1 MGGRIPGAPPQKA
14 SRLKSLDSMGKETA
28 ATKETAAKLEP
39 ASSESSATARRWWY
53 NIFPALAWL
62 RGYQPKWLRADLIAG
77 VTLAAYL
84 MPAGLADA
92 SLAGLPPQA
101 GLYACLFSG
110 LVFWLFCSSRHTAIT
125 VTSAISLLLG
135 TSLGDLAG
143 GDVSRFGALAA
154 CTALLV
160 AAMALAVWL
169 IRAGVIVNFISETV
183 MVGFKTGVALV
194 LAGTQLPKLFGFKGG
209 HGNFWGNI
217 GHFFSHLRDTHALS
231 LTMGLSALIIL
242 ALGKRFWKNKPIAL
256 VVVIAG
262 ILVASLAHLG
272 DRGVKMLG
280 ELPQGLPRIGL
291 HDLQWSELLP
301 LAMACFLLSAVE
313 TIAIGRMFA
322 LKHGYRL
329 EPNQEFLSLAAA
341 NLAAGLGHGF
351 AVSGGMSQSLVNES
365 GGARTPLSGLFAALL
380 MLLIVLFVSGALRYL
395 PQPVLAAIVLMAVIG
410 LFNLAALKHF
420 WRADREEFV
429 VAIAALLGVL
439 GSGLLRGVLIGAVI
453 SLVQLLRAASRPH
466 VAFLGRIQ
474 GTSRFS
480 DRERHPDNELIP
492 GVLIFRPESGL
503 VYFNVDHVCKT
514 ILDRVSAEPALPKL
528 VLLDLSAAP
537 RLDLQSAQALG
548 ELANELTAK
557 HIQVQAVEARSS
569 VRDRLRNERVDTK
582 LGGINRFTT
591 VADAVEDFQKTA
603 IQ

>member
-1 MGGRIPGAPPQKA
+1 MSKQTN
-14 SRLKSLDSMGKETA
+14 LDTA
-28 ATKETAAKLEP
+28 TGSWLT
-39 ASSESSATARRWWY
+39 RV
-53 NIFPALAWL
+53 IPALYWL
-62 RGYQPKWLRADLIAG
+62 RRYELSWFRPDLAAG
-77 VTLAAYL
+77 ITLAAYL
-84 MPAGLADA
+84 LPAGLGDA

-160 AAMALAVWL
+160 AAMAFAVWL

-217 GHFFSHLRDTHALS
+217 GHFFSHLRDTHPLS
-231 LTMGLSALIIL
+231 LTMGLGALIIL

-291 HDLQWSELLP
+291 HDLQWSDLNALLP

-322 LKHGYRL
+322 LKHGYRM

-341 NLAAGLGHGF
+341 NLASGLGQGF

-365 GGARTPLSGLFAALL
+365 GGARTPLSGLFAAILV
-380 MLLIVLFVSGALRYL
+380 LIVTLFFSRLLRNL
-395 PQPVLAAIVLMAVIG
+395 PQPVLAAIVLMAVTG
-410 LFNLAALKHF
+410 LFKLEAFKRL
-420 WRADREEFV
+420 WRFSRSEFA
-429 VAIAALLGVL
+429 VAFVATVGVL
-439 GSGLLRGVLIGAVI
+439 GSGILKGVLIGAI
-453 SLVQLLRAASRPH
+453 LSIILLLRRASRPH
-466 VAFLGRIQ
+466 TAVLGLVP
-474 GTSRFS
+474 GT
-480 DRERHPDNELIP
+480 DLYGDIEPNPENAQTP
-492 GVLIFRPESGL
+492 GVLIFRVDSSML
-503 VYFNVDHVCKT
+503 YFNTEFVRERFMELLNAQTPPVKLCIWCLATTPLVDMAGAEMFEQLHGDLERRGIRLVLAEARGPMREQLRAAGLQEHFGAIRENAT
-514 ILDRVSAEPALPKL
+514 IAPIVRQWLASEPAY
-528 VLLDLSAAP
+528 AAH
-537 RLDLQSAQALG
+537 A
-548 ELANELTAK
+548 
-557 HIQVQAVEARSS
+557 
-569 VRDRLRNERVDTK
+569 
-582 LGGINRFTT
+582 T
-591 VADAVEDFQKTA
+591 V
-603 IQ
+603 